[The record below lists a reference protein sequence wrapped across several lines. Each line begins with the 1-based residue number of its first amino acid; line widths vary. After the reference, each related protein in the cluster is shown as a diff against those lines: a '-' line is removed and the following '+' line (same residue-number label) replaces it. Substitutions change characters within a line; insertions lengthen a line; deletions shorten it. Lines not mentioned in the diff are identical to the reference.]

1 MEALI
6 ETDGTVVMDSTT
18 WQVRVY
24 CRVSLQPAPEMRSP
38 LWKTTPG
45 EYRAGRRRGTCKRGT
60 ATQVIPAENLVAAF
74 SSDNAHATLLAT
86 VTSSDSAETMLGAL
100 EVGTD
105 GVVLR
110 TESPEEARRLAKV
123 MQERHAA
130 TRPTFELHT
139 AVVTRVEAAGVG
151 DRVCVDTCSVLH
163 PGEGLLV
170 GSFARTMF
178 LVHSECAESAYVA
191 SRPFRINAGPV
202 HSYLVGGGGKTRYL
216 SELCTGEQVR

>member
-1 MEALI
+1 
-6 ETDGTVVMDSTT
+6 
-18 WQVRVY
+18 
-24 CRVSLQPAPEMRSP
+24 
-38 LWKTTPG
+38 
-45 EYRAGRRRGTCKRGT
+45 
-60 ATQVIPAENLVAAF
+60 VIPAENLVAAF
-74 SSDNAHATLLAT
+74 SSDSTRATLLAT
-86 VTSSDSAETMLGAL
+86 VTTSDSAETMLGAL

-123 MQERHAA
+123 MQERHASDQ
-130 TRPTFELHT
+130 PTLEMQT

-216 SELCTGEQVR
+216 SELCTGEPVR